1 MKKTERIDIR
11 LSKQEKDKCE
21 KVLNDINKTR
31 NKKIGSRFLL
41 MEFVD
46 NYLNNNVRGLEIER
60 NNLLKE
66 NEKDKEQINE
76 LTERITKRD
85 IKIKEYNN
93 RINNKT
99 LYHENNFNDPNI
111 IKAINRIKE
120 IIFNPESEIKNYKD
134 VPETLYLQMKDTF
147 KIKNVEDL
155 KNIVKYNFERWQQEN
170 IIITP
175 EPKENESDNLNLM
188 LRLFNR
194 AFNGQN
200 TQNQFN
206 KVDKLKFLETN
217 KEQYKQM
224 CEKKGINFNEFKNE
238 IIKEMNKH
246 EK

>member
-11 LSKQEKDKCE
+11 LTKTDKDKCE

-31 NKKIGSRFLL
+31 NKKVGYRFLL

-111 IKAINRIKE
+111 IKAIKRIKE
-120 IIFNPESEIKNYKD
+120 IIFNPDSNIKSFND
-134 VPETLYLQMKDTF
+134 IQDTLFLQMQDTF
-147 KIKNVEDL
+147 NINNIADL

-170 IIITP
+170 IIIN
-175 EPKENESDNLNLM
+175 PKPAEKTYSEKLETILT
-188 LRLFNR
+188 LFNR
-194 AFNGQN
+194 RFNSEK
-200 TQNQFN
+200 N
-206 KVDKLKFLETN
+206 KYNNDVSRFLKANETH
-217 KEQYKQM
+217 YKTM
-224 CEKKGINFNEFKNE
+224 CKSKDINFNDLEKE
-238 IIKEMNKH
+238 ILKH
-246 EK
+246 Q

>member
-11 LSKQEKDKCE
+11 LTKTDKDKCE

-31 NKKIGSRFLL
+31 NKKVGYRFLL

-111 IKAINRIKE
+111 IKAIKRIKE
-120 IIFNPESEIKNYKD
+120 IIFNPDSNIKSFND
-134 VPETLYLQMKDTF
+134 IQDTLFLQMQDTF
-147 KIKNVEDL
+147 NINNIADL

-170 IIITP
+170 IIINP
-175 EPKENESDNLNLM
+175 EPAEKTYSEKLETILK
-188 LRLFNR
+188 LFNR
-194 AFNGQN
+194 RFNSE
-200 TQNQFN
+200 
-206 KVDKLKFLETN
+206 KDKYNNDVSRFLKANEN
-217 KEQYKQM
+217 QYKTM
-224 CEKKGINFNEFKNE
+224 CENNSINFNDLEKE
-238 IIKEMNKH
+238 ILKH
-246 EK
+246 Q

>member
-11 LSKQEKDKCE
+11 LTKPDKDKCE

-31 NKKIGSRFLL
+31 NKKVGYRFLL
-41 MEFVD
+41 MEFVN
-46 NYLNNNVRGLEIER
+46 NYLNNNIRGLEIER

-120 IIFNPESEIKNYKD
+120 IIFNPESKIKSYKD
-134 VPETLYLQMKDTF
+134 VPNDLYIQMNETF

-170 IIITP
+170 IIIIEP
-175 EPKENESDNLNLM
+175 EKETDSLKLLLNS
-188 LRLFNR
+188 FQR
-194 AFNGQN
+194 AFNGFN
-200 TQNQFN
+200 NANPFN
-206 KVDKLKFLETN
+206 KVDKLKFLENN
-217 KEQYKQM
+217 KEKYKIM
-224 CEKKGINFNEFKNE
+224 CDKKRINFNEFENE
-238 IIKEMNKH
+238 ILKDI